1 MSGRLNCNFSIVAD
15 TSPLIGMD
23 CGVGVNE
30 FVVVGVNEFVVVGVN
45 EFVVFVNEFV
55 DT

>member
-1 MSGRLNCNFSIVAD
+1 
-15 TSPLIGMD
+15 MD

-45 EFVVFVNEFV
+45 EFVVVGVNEFV
-55 DT
+55 GSLVVCSIWAISRRCSM

>member
-1 MSGRLNCNFSIVAD
+1 
-15 TSPLIGMD
+15 MD